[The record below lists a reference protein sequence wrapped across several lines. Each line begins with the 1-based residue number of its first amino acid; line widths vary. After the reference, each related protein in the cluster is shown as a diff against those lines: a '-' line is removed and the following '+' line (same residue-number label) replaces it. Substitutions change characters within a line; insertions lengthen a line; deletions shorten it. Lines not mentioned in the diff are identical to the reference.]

1 MKNTYTKTTWIDN
14 KTPVNAANLNHIE
27 SALADIYNTAVSSSQ
42 LTQGEGIKVTT
53 DCDKNVKISVD
64 NTVMKSDSCTG
75 VEIETSEPAEGYE
88 KGKIYFILDPD
99 TKKLK
104 KIVINAVVVYEVE

>member
-1 MKNTYTKTTWIDN
+1 MKEIYTKTTWIDN

-42 LTQGEGIKVTT
+42 LVQGDGIKITT
-53 DCDKNVKISVD
+53 DCNKNVSISVD
-64 NTVMKSDSCTG
+64 NSVMKSDSCTG
-75 VEIETSEPAEGYE
+75 VEIETKEVESYE
-88 KGKIYFILDPD
+88 KGKIYFILDPE